1 MTANNNFDKG
11 RYVSVAVHINKYFKY
26 DISIYYDIQ

>member
-11 RYVSVAVHINKYFKY
+11 RHVSVAVHINKY